1 MPGNITAIQILSHLS
16 LTTATW
22 GRYCC
27 YSFTNEL
34 DFVTKNISRLKEL
47 MPAFFLIFNVTLLT
61 SNFRFC
67 KNLEFHE
74 NEWLTPK
81 SPTFRCFDAWLST
94 FTYYINKNLTFG
106 FWLTLRSTDWSWFLM
121 LWKYL
126 LSLLA
131 FFFSIPSPPPF
142 FYYIKYMTSYVTEW
156 PIY

>member
-1 MPGNITAIQILSHLS
+1 MPGNINAIQILSHLR
-16 LTTATW
+16 LNTATW

-61 SNFRFC
+61 SSFRFC

-94 FTYYINKNLTFG
+94 FTYIKILTFG

-131 FFFSIPSPPPF
+131 FFFQFPAPPLFF
-142 FYYIKYMTSYVTEW
+142 FYYIKYMTSYMTEW